1 MNLEEM
7 QKYANALSE
16 IRVKCNCSHTLYFP
30 AYGPDVQIRSH
41 CGHKVYKNDR
51 IKFKD
56 KCDLCGKFDILKGY
70 NGKCLCPKCIEK
82 GPQENCSPLPRKN
95 EKQLSIFDL
104 EVMSRGN

>member
-1 MNLEEM
+1 MENKKM
-7 QKYANALSE
+7 
-16 IRVKCNCSHTLYFP
+16 NCSN
-30 AYGPDVQIRSH
+30 
-41 CGHKVYKNDR
+41 CGAVIEDTYYK
-51 IKFKD
+51 
-56 KCDLCGKFDILKGY
+56 CGKFDILKGY

>member
-1 MNLEEM
+1 MNLKEM

-16 IRVKCNCSHTLYFP
+16 IRV
-30 AYGPDVQIRSH
+30 
-41 CGHKVYKNDR
+41 
-51 IKFKD
+51 
-56 KCDLCGKFDILKGY
+56 
-70 NGKCLCPKCIEK
+70 KCIEK

>member
-1 MNLEEM
+1 MENKKM
-7 QKYANALSE
+7 
-16 IRVKCNCSHTLYFP
+16 NCSN
-30 AYGPDVQIRSH
+30 
-41 CGHKVYKNDR
+41 CGAVIEDTYYKCLDNCLQVN
-51 IKFKD
+51 F
-56 KCDLCGKFDILKGY
+56 FDTEEENLKGY

>member
-1 MNLEEM
+1 MLKLNKKEEVI
-7 QKYANALSE
+7 KELGPIAKVLNIKIDYVIDSKREYLVCDNTKICTSCTS
-16 IRVKCNCSHTLYFP
+16 V
-30 AYGPDVQIRSH
+30 YGIS
-41 CGHKVYKNDR
+41 
-51 IKFKD
+51 
-56 KCDLCGKFDILKGY
+56 GKFDILKGY